1 MIQVG
6 QRQLGASGI
15 MVPSLGIG
23 IWSWGDRQY
32 WDYGQNYT
40 REDISQAYK
49 VCLDAGLNFFDTA
62 EIYGSGMSER
72 LLGDCMRADG
82 RPIVIASKFAPLLL
96 RFSARSLLTA
106 LDHSLERLGVER
118 IDLYQIHWPSWRIGI
133 QPLMDTLAEAVRS
146 GKVRAVGVSNYSAV
160 QMRMA
165 YERLKR
171 YEIPLASNQVHYSL
185 LNRKPESNGV
195 LAACRELNV
204 ALIAYSPLEQGL
216 LTGKYR
222 VTLANEQ
229 PITGS
234 RRFIPAFSTAQRQKM
249 EPLME
254 TLTQIA
260 RVHDKTCGQVALN
273 WLLEKDEHI
282 IPIPGARNMRQAQE
296 NTGAL
301 GWRITPE
308 EQKRLDTA
316 SELWL

>member
-1 MIQVG
+1 MMQVD

-15 MVPSLGIG
+15 MVPSLGTG
-23 IWSWGDRQY
+23 TWSWGDKRF
-32 WDYGQNYT
+32 WGYGQNYT
-40 REDISQAYK
+40 REDIAQAYK
-49 VCLDAGLNFFDTA
+49 ICLDTGLTFFDTA

-72 LLGDCMRADG
+72 ILGECMRADG
-82 RPIVIASKFAPLLL
+82 RPIVIASKFAPLPL

-106 LDHSLERLGVER
+106 LDHSLERLGVEC
-118 IDLYQIHWPSWRIGI
+118 IDLYQIHWSSFLIGI

-146 GKVRAVGVSNYSAV
+146 GKVRAIGVSNYSVA
-160 QMRMA
+160 QMRKA
-165 YERLKR
+165 YERLECYK
-171 YEIPLASNQVHYSL
+171 IPLASNQVHYSL
-185 LNRKPESNGV
+185 LNRQPESNGV

-222 VTLANEQ
+222 VTLEKAQ
-229 PITGS
+229 SVTGS
-234 RRFIPAFSTAQRQKM
+234 RRSTPAFRTAQRQKA

-260 RVHDKTCGQVALN
+260 QIHNKTCGQVALN

-282 IPIPGARNMRQAQE
+282 IPIPGAKNGRQAQE
-296 NTGAL
+296 NAGAL

-308 EQKRLDTA
+308 EQMRLDVA
-316 SELWL
+316 AQPWL

>member
-1 MIQVG
+1 MMQVD

-23 IWSWGDRQY
+23 TWSWGDKRF
-32 WDYGQNYT
+32 WGYGQNYT

-49 VCLDAGLNFFDTA
+49 ACLDTGLTFFDTA

-72 LLGDCMRADG
+72 ILGECMRADG
-82 RPIVIASKFAPLLL
+82 RPIVIASKFAPLPM

-118 IDLYQIHWPSWRIGI
+118 IDLYQIHWSSFLIGI
-133 QPLMDTLAEAVRS
+133 QPLMDALAEAVRS
-146 GKVRAVGVSNYSAV
+146 GKVSAIGVSNYSVA
-160 QMRMA
+160 QMHKA
-165 YERLKR
+165 YERLER
-171 YEIPLASNQVHYSL
+171 YKIPLASNQVHYSL
-185 LNRKPESNGV
+185 LNRQPESNGV

-222 VTLANEQ
+222 VTLEKAE
-229 PITGS
+229 PVTGS
-234 RRFIPAFSTAQRQKM
+234 RRFTPAFRTTQRQKA

-282 IPIPGARNMRQAQE
+282 IPIPGAKNVHQAQE
-296 NTGAL
+296 NAGAL

-308 EQKRLDTA
+308 EQIRLDA
-316 SELWL
+316 AAQPWL